1 MAKPN
6 YNYQKKQKEL
16 ARAAKQA
23 EKRQRRQQAKNDAAP
38 ADNAAGSADI
48 TPAPAPPK

>member
-16 ARAAKQA
+16 ARQAKQA
-23 EKRQRRQQAKNDAAP
+23 AKRERRQQAKGDESATAEATDAP
-38 ADNAAGSADI
+38 H
-48 TPAPAPPK
+48 PKVPPNS

>member
-16 ARAAKQA
+16 ARQAKQA
-23 EKRQRRQQAKNDAAP
+23 AKRERRQAKADEPATAETDDAPP
-38 ADNAAGSADI
+38 ARD
-48 TPAPAPPK
+48 TPASS

>member
-1 MAKPN
+1 LAKPN

-23 EKRQRRQQAKNDAAP
+23 AKRERRQAAKADEQATAEATDTPPPGDKP
-38 ADNAAGSADI
+38 AGG
-48 TPAPAPPK
+48 

>member
-16 ARAAKQA
+16 ARQAKQA
-23 EKRQRRQQAKNDAAP
+23 AKRERRQARLDEPATTEPLDAPPPQDAP
-38 ADNAAGSADI
+38 ARS
-48 TPAPAPPK
+48 

>member
-16 ARAAKQA
+16 ARQAKQA
-23 EKRQRRQQAKNDAAP
+23 AKRERRQAKLDESTTAEA
-38 ADNAAGSADI
+38 
-48 TPAPAPPK
+48 TEAPPPKDPLASS